1 MNFASVENIFY
12 CIKYYVVSKIVFLL
26 LLQIRLDRA
35 AILSLRVL
43 VEERSEKQSV
53 ESFESLAAGV

>member
-1 MNFASVENIFY
+1 MNFVSVKYIFY

-43 VEERSEKQSV
+43 DDSSEKLSA
-53 ESFESLAAGV
+53 ESFGSFVAGV